1 MFRKN
6 TNLLILIL
14 IILISTN
21 LNSLIYE
28 GSSVD
33 DVICNSLDVNYIDFN
48 CELFVKD
55 ESSWVKNISK
65 PVGTELEFKLD
76 IYGATGLYLIV
87 TVVLPN
93 LLLYNNISDPPPN
106 YVSSNVYGGKTLVW
120 NYENGGG
127 TRTFYFNAQI
137 IRSGVNNTLAVG
149 VLLIPPFSNSSSVKL
164 NATLKDFLPISNTG
178 GPYFGSPG
186 FEIEFNAT
194 KSHDMDE
201 DGCCITRFDWKY
213 KKDGSWYND
222 TGPISYYTYRTE
234 GNYSLSLRVYDNEN
248 NMVINGTYV
257 KVSDLPIANAYG
269 PYKGKTGEPIQFNGD
284 VYGGTPPYSYSWDF
298 DKSNGIQQDSTE
310 KNPSYI
316 YEKEGTYTVTL
327 NVTDNEGIKDVD
339 TTTAIIE
346 EQYTNDTIPPIVKII
361 KPVNGLYINN
371 KKFFSLFK
379 PFIIG
384 DIDIEV
390 YAADHE
396 SGMDKVEF
404 YIDDILQETIKSYQY
419 IWTWDTNAFFKHTI
433 KIVVYDNAG
442 NSNSTELKVIKFF

>member
-1 MFRKN
+1 MVKKKIY
-6 TNLLILIL
+6 LMILVIVIL
-14 IILISTN
+14 FSSILNPIRYKGSVFDDII
-21 LNSLIYE
+21 Y
-28 GSSVD
+28 D
-33 DVICNSLDVNYIDFN
+33 SLDVNYSDFN

-55 ESSWVKNISK
+55 EADWVKNITK

-76 IYGATGLYLIV
+76 ISGANGLYLIV
-87 TVVLPN
+87 TAVLPG
-93 LLLYNNISDPPPN
+93 LLFYNNISNPTPHN
-106 YVSSNVYGGKTLVW
+106 VSSNVYGGKTLVW

-149 VLLIPPFSNSSSVKL
+149 VLLFPPLSNSSSIKL
-164 NATLKDFLPISNTG
+164 NATLKDLLPVSDPG

-186 FEIEFNAT
+186 FKIEFNAT
-194 KSHDMDE
+194 KSHDMDD

-213 KKDGSWYND
+213 TKDGLWYND
-222 TGPISYYTYRTE
+222 TGPISYYTYQKE
-234 GNYSLSLRVYDNEN
+234 GNYSLSLRVYDDEN
-248 NMVINGTYV
+248 NMVINDTYV
-257 KVSDLPIANAYG
+257 KVSDLPVANAYG

-284 VYGGTPPYSYSWDF
+284 AYGGTPPYSYSWDF

-316 YEKEGTYTVTL
+316 YEIEGIYTVTL
-327 NVTDNEGIKDVD
+327 NVTDYEGIKDFD

-346 EQYTNDTIPPIVKII
+346 KKNNDTIPPVVRII
-361 KPVNGLYINN
+361 KPVNALYLNN
-371 KKFFSLFK
+371 KKIFFLFK

-419 IWTWDTNAFFKHTI
+419 IWTWDRNTFFKHTI
-433 KIVVYDNAG
+433 KIVAYDNAG
-442 NSNSTELKVIKFF
+442 NINSTELKVKKFF